1 MIQRDGDR
9 LIVMVPMLMSSARAL
24 LEQGG
29 QQIGSGQ
36 QLTIDL
42 SHVKEL
48 DSSSLVVMMAWLR
61 KAALLRS
68 TVKFVAIPP
77 AAMSLADLYGVRELL
92 TEA

>member
-9 LIVMVPMLMSSARAL
+9 LIVTVPMLMSSARLL
-24 LEQGG
+24 LEQGM

-36 QLTIDL
+36 QLIIDL

-48 DSSSLVVMMAWLR
+48 DSSSLVVMIAWLR

-68 TVKFVAIPP
+68 TVKFAAIP
-77 AAMSLADLYGVRELL
+77 AAAISLADLYGVRDLL